1 MSLTCAYCGGQM
13 PSLQSQVCPNRTDG
27 EPCSAHKLIP
37 GAVSPAQFV
46 ADRMRDATAGMD
58 PAQPEADYSY
68 AAIRVNDLPVV
79 CQCPQCGLHITLQ
92 AGDQLL
98 EQLQRL
104 RTAIAAP
111 GA

>member
-1 MSLTCAYCGGQM
+1 MSLTCAYCGGHM
-13 PSLQSQVCPNRTDG
+13 PSLQSQVCPNRTGG
-27 EPCSAHKLIP
+27 EPCSAHKLMP
-37 GAVSPAQFV
+37 GTVSLAQFV
-46 ADRMRDATAGMD
+46 ADRMRDAAVGVD
-58 PAQPEADYSY
+58 PAQSGADYSY

-79 CQCPQCGLHITLQ
+79 CQCPQCGLHISLI